1 MYQTFLGFVTK
12 RWSIYR
18 AYTPYRFDQF
28 VSFQISP
35 LCAKCASENYLSR
48 QMTIAKRQQG

>member
-12 RWSIYR
+12 RWSIYL

-28 VSFQISP
+28 VSFQILP
-35 LCAKCASENYLSR
+35 LCAKCTSENYLSR
-48 QMTIAKRQQG
+48 